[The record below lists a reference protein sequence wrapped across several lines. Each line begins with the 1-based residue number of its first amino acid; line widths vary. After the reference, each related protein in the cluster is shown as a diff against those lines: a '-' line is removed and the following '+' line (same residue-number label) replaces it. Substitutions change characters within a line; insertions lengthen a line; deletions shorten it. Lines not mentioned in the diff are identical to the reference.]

1 MDLVRTIPKLGVL
14 PELIVFHCP
23 SCKGV
28 DTKELITETPPATPC
43 LKSFGRTAIYA

>member
-1 MDLVRTIPKLGVL
+1 MDLARTIPKLGVL
-14 PELIVFHCP
+14 PELIVVHCP

-28 DTKELITETPPATPC
+28 GTKELIFVTPPTTPC